1 MAENI
6 TSLLVKEALAA
17 ANVLPTDVIYV
28 VHGTGTPRDKKM
40 TFEELI
46 AYFASNQKFTEL
58 KIVQDASHDITIKWD
73 SDNNEFVIWERSNSN
88 GKVVA
93 VPKFHAYGN
102 ATFDKDVTVDADLSV
117 NKNLNVTLMA
127 MFQGQAEFDGIVI
140 SKSGLDSRGKTALQ
154 RLNMGSNK
162 SYFEASANADID
174 TLLSGTTIEV
184 SKGDVVVIRNTSGG
198 SDITVSVGTYDST
211 LNYVTTLK
219 AYCSMAFIR
228 TGVTTGNGVK
238 WSPLCNSEV
247 TTDVFT

>member
-6 TSLLVKEALAA
+6 TSLLEKKALAA
-17 ANVLPTDVIYV
+17 ANALPTDVIYV

-46 AYFASNQKFTEL
+46 AYFVSNEKFTEL

-73 SDNNEFVIWERSNSN
+73 SDNNEFVIWERANS
-88 GKVVA
+88 GTVA
-93 VPKFHAYGN
+93 VPKLHVHG
-102 ATFDKDVTVDADLSV
+102 TLLVEKDTTVNADLGV
-117 NKNLNVTLMA
+117 DKALHVTLGSTFGGM
-127 MFQGQAEFDGIVI
+127 AEFSDYII
-140 SKSGLDSRGKTALQ
+140 SKKGLDAKGKSVFERINA
-154 RLNMGSNK
+154 GSSK
-162 SYFEASANADID
+162 SYFEADAHTDID

-184 SKGDVVVIRNTSGG
+184 SKGDVVVVRNTSGG
-198 SDITVSVGTYDST
+198 SDIKVSVGTYDST